1 MLSEEPGCSRK
12 KVYQLVLQYAFLKYI
27 HPIYSDVTINIRPF
41 DIKPIHLTLRG
52 QTDRE
57 IKK

>member
-1 MLSEEPGCSRK
+1 MNMGAHK